1 MRFFAS
7 ASAVLAFAASA
18 MAQTADFNPVYSPKD
33 GEVVPAGSTFE
44 VTWSAP
50 AKYKDGTVSISLIGG
65 ADQSTL
71 VPITDI
77 ASGIANSAETYQ
89 WAVNPDLGGEQ
100 LYGLVFRLESNPDIF
115 QYSQPFTIKKSGSG
129 NGGDKAKTSTV
140 VTATGIKTVTLTS
153 CPPEETTT
161 TPSPIETTTPPV
173 VTPTF
178 TTTYHQNTTT
188 TTHSTSKPLPP
199 PTTSI
204 VAPEPTVPA
213 PAPQPEVPAPSPPES
228 AGARLAAGPIAL
240 IGGLAMAYLAL

>member
-1 MRFFAS
+1 MRFFPS

-18 MAQTADFNPVYSPKD
+18 IAQTADFNPVYSPKD

-71 VPITDI
+71 VPISDV
-77 ASGIANSAETYQ
+77 ASGIANSAETYK
-89 WAVNPDLGGEQ
+89 WTVDPALGGEQ
-100 LYGLVFRLESNPDIF
+100 LYGLVFKLESNPEIF
-115 QYSQPFTIKKSGSG
+115 QYSQPFKIKKSGSG
-129 NGGDKAKTSTV
+129 NGDAAKTSTV
-140 VTATGIKTVTLTS
+140 VTATGIKTITISS
-153 CPPEETTT
+153 CPPEETTA
-161 TPSPIETTTPPV
+161 TPTPIETTTPPPV
-173 VTPTF
+173 VTPSF
-178 TTTYHQNTTT
+178 TTTYHQNTTI
-188 TTHSTSKPLPP
+188 TSKPLPP

-204 VAPEPTVPA
+204 AAPEPTVPA
-213 PAPQPEVPAPSPPES
+213 PAPVPEPEEPVPSPPDN